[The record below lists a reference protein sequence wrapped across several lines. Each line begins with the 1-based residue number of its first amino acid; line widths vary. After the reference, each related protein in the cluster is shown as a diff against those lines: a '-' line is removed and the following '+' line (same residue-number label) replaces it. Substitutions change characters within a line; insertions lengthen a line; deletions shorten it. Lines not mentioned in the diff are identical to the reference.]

1 MLEINKKETIYY
13 SGFSMDPPE
22 TLELLVN
29 FQGRIT
35 SDQNQKIIKLEEY
48 KILSFWDKIEQIGVW
63 NWSKKYPVKEPELE
77 QLLDGYR
84 WELKLRDRNGKAK
97 AARPR
102 YTGGGQIYCR
112 ADDTPD
118 RRGPFQRRGRQVEGR
133 VFKGGQGN
141 AGRFTNRPP

>member
-29 FQGRIT
+29 FEGRIT

-63 NWSKKYPVKEPELE
+63 NWSKKYPVKEPELK

-97 AARPR
+97 YCSGYMSFPR
-102 YTGGGQIYCR
+102 K
-112 ADDTPD
+112 
-118 RRGPFQRRGRQVEGR
+118 
-133 VFKGGQGN
+133 FKDLIKELN
-141 AGRFTNRPP
+141 ALFGSNIKF

>member
-22 TLELLVN
+22 TLELLIN
-29 FQGRIT
+29 FEGRIT

-97 AARPR
+97 YCSGYMSFPR
-102 YTGGGQIYCR
+102 K
-112 ADDTPD
+112 
-118 RRGPFQRRGRQVEGR
+118 
-133 VFKGGQGN
+133 FKELIKELNILFGSN
-141 AGRFTNRPP
+141 IAG

>member
-1 MLEINKKETIYY
+1 MLYTNKKETIYY

-29 FQGRIT
+29 FEGRIT

-48 KILSFWDKIEQIGVW
+48 KILSFWDKIEQIGGW

-97 AARPR
+97 YCSGYMSFPR
-102 YTGGGQIYCR
+102 K
-112 ADDTPD
+112 
-118 RRGPFQRRGRQVEGR
+118 
-133 VFKGGQGN
+133 FKDLIKELN
-141 AGRFTNRPP
+141 ALFGSNIKF

>member
-22 TLELLVN
+22 TLELLIN
-29 FQGRIT
+29 FEGRIT

-63 NWSKKYPVKEPELE
+63 NWSKKYPVKEQELE

-97 AARPR
+97 YCSGYMSFPR
-102 YTGGGQIYCR
+102 K
-112 ADDTPD
+112 
-118 RRGPFQRRGRQVEGR
+118 
-133 VFKGGQGN
+133 FKDLIKELNTLFGSNIVG
-141 AGRFTNRPP
+141 